1 MTLIRI
7 LAVGIYLIGP
17 GLKISIVRTCLYAFL
32 NSVKL
37 KLAAREVSAINMY
50 YGYCLYGE
58 VPKK

>member
-1 MTLIRI
+1 MTPIRI
-7 LAVGIYLIGP
+7 LAVGVYLIGP

-37 KLAAREVSAINMY
+37 AAREVSAINMY
-50 YGYCLYGE
+50 YGHCLYGE